1 MAILFGLHTHTA
13 MPQFH
18 LNGTTVQLVPQERN
32 VFGWLATQ
40 IYRKLFAT
48 GVPPLPGLLSIMAL
62 DAPRQNVAL
71 EDARAQA
78 VMWTL
83 YQLGFDTVTM
93 DTESNQVKWQKGTH
107 ADIGQSQVLEHFTEE
122 GLKDG
127 RALAAALSIVLQRT
141 VRVNGTELTVR
152 TVDIDLLKA
161 QAEEMKKRHTNPQTD
176 MSLAAARYV
185 AELISSGASDTD
197 LRLRAALEFAA
208 DLGVRSLVIDTANR
222 QVRIEA
228 FSETACL
235 AAAFFQ
241 NAPVEQFQTAL
252 QRCQTLNAAAEES
265 ARKAGAAPGAAG
277 RGGSAQTAG
286 AGAAQSQSVNLAF
299 KRRRR

>member
-1 MAILFGLHTHTA
+1 

-18 LNGTTVQLVPQERN
+18 LNGTTVELVPQERN

-71 EDARAQA
+71 DDARAQA

-93 DTESNQVKWQKGTH
+93 DTESNQVKWQKGSHT
-107 ADIGQSQVLEHFTEE
+107 DIGGSPVMGHFTEE

-141 VRVNGTELTVR
+141 IRVNGTELTVR
-152 TVDIDLLKA
+152 TVDIELLKA

-208 DLGVRSLVIDTANR
+208 DLGVRSLVIDAANR

-228 FSETACL
+228 FADAACL

-265 ARKAGAAPGAAG
+265 ARKAGVGSGA
-277 RGGSAQTAG
+277 GGKG
-286 AGAAQSQSVNLAF
+286 ASGQAVGAAQSQSVNLAF